1 MHSSELKE
9 ILHLY
14 NLQNPKKSFG
24 QNFLLNEE
32 VLDNI
37 ISFGELNN
45 EDEVIEIGPGLGA
58 LTSRLA
64 EKSKV
69 LNIIELDKS
78 LFEFL
83 KIQLAEYKNINF
95 INDDIIR
102 IDILDLIKSDSY
114 KVIANIPYNISSKIL
129 RKFTEIE
136 KKPELMVLLL
146 QKEVGQRITAKVG
159 ALSVLAVVM
168 QFYFDLEL
176 KEIVS
181 RNDFYPAPKVDSA
194 VVKFVNKT
202 ENLEKLKSYNLSEK
216 DLWRIVKIAF
226 SARRKK
232 LYNNLENALHLGTDK
247 IKNILKSISLNPDLR
262 AQDLSVEDWINL
274 TRELNQ
280 D

>member
-9 ILHLY
+9 ILKLY

-24 QNFLLNEE
+24 QNFLLNDE

-37 ISFGELNN
+37 VDFGELDGN
-45 EDEVIEIGPGLGA
+45 DEVIEIGPGLGA

-64 EKSKV
+64 GKSKI
-69 LNIIELDKS
+69 LNIVELDDS
-78 LFEFL
+78 LFDFL
-83 KIQLAEYKNINF
+83 KVQLLKYKNINF

-102 IDILDLIKSDSY
+102 VNILDLVKSDSY
-114 KVIANIPYNISSKIL
+114 KIIANIPYNITSKIL

-136 KKPELMVLLL
+136 KKPELMVLLI
-146 QKEVGQRITAKVG
+146 QKEVGQRVTAKVG
-159 ALSVLAVVM
+159 ALSILAVVM
-168 QFYFDLEL
+168 QFHFDIEL

-194 VVKFVNKT
+194 IVKFVNKN
-202 ENLEKLKSYNLSEK
+202 EHLEKLKSYNLSEK
-216 DLWRIVKIAF
+216 DLWRIVKIGF

-247 IKNILKSISLNPDLR
+247 IKSILESLSLSPDLR
-262 AQDLSVEDWINL
+262 AQDLTVGDWIKL
-274 TRELNQ
+274 TRELK
-280 D
+280 